1 MTCNM
6 LFSSNIFITFY
17 SYPCKQTLLYLLC
30 TYLSSLI
37 CVHYIS
43 KHFKRIMIIHF
54 SGGFILSFNSVI
66 YVDVCIYIYI
76 FTSIHLSFIKSWFG
90 YILQFW
96 CIMTRNVYIT
106 CNFIFISFFLPTFFF
121 PLNFLD
127 PHMIYIMLSIISLF
141 SIFILAENDHE

>member
-1 MTCNM
+1 MQAK
-6 LFSSNIFITFY
+6 LV
-17 SYPCKQTLLYLLC
+17 YLLC

-66 YVDVCIYIYI
+66 LVVVYIHEH
-76 FTSIHLSFIKSWFG
+76 TQLSSIKSWFG

-96 CIMTRNVYIT
+96 CIMTGNVYIT
-106 CNFIFISFFLPTFFF
+106 CNFIFISFFLPTFSF
-121 PLNFLD
+121 PYIFLEPLYDLHHVKHNF
-127 PHMIYIMLSIISLF
+127 IIFNFHS
-141 SIFILAENDHE
+141 SRK

>member
-1 MTCNM
+1 M
-6 LFSSNIFITFY
+6 
-17 SYPCKQTLLYLLC
+17 YLLC

-66 YVDVCIYIYI
+66 LVLYIHGNIYIQP
-76 FTSIHLSFIKSWFG
+76 SSIKSWFG

-106 CNFIFISFFLPTFFF
+106 CNFIFISFFLPTFSF
-121 PLNFLD
+121 PHFPFHIFLD
-127 PHMIYIMLSIISLF
+127 PYMIYIMLSIILLF